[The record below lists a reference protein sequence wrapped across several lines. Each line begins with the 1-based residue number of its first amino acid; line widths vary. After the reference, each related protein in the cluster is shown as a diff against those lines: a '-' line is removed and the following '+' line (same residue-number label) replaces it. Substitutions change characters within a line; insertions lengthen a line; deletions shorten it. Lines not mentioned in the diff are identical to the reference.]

1 MADMAERPM
10 TDSEQLFD
18 EQPAEMAASSEEP
31 AEKKT
36 YKKTLDQWKQRFKD
50 FQNVAQDNRKIQELN
65 YSYYDADQLTPTERQ
80 TLKERGQPDVVINR
94 FRVAIN
100 GIIGVND
107 HSRADPR
114 ALGRTP
120 GDANSADVATDCL
133 RYVTQVNRF
142 KFEEKYLLKDNLL
155 GGTCAVLVALGADK
169 GDIPL
174 VTIGWNEFFYDP
186 RSRRPDFKDA
196 RYLGI
201 AKWMYADEAKGL
213 EADDVNHGQMI
224 DATFDGGGLSGRT
237 GNGSDDT
244 FDDRPIDQGWID
256 TENKRVQVIEIYEKC
271 DGVWYKC
278 VFWEGGIISE
288 EVSPYLD
295 DKNRPCCPIVAQSC
309 YVDKDNN
316 RIGYASDL
324 RDIQDEINKRRQKA
338 LWEISSNQIE
348 ASDPSAIEVDAEEAR
363 REAARPDGVM
373 PYGWK
378 KSAGADKS
386 AGNMMLLNEAKNEM
400 ERFSPNPAMLG
411 RQGADTSGRAM
422 LARQQAGLIEL
433 SIVLDQF
440 EDFKLRIYEQI
451 WYRAKQ
457 DWTEPMWIRLTDD
470 MEDPR
475 YVALNQPITEAPQLD
490 EAGQPVLDEAT
501 GQPVMMQL
509 GDGMEFGYD
518 NQIAEMNID
527 IMIDTTPETATIMAE
542 QLTELRSMVASNP
555 AYAQEV
561 PFEIFLEMT
570 NLPRKRELMKKIGK
584 HKAEQAEAAKAQAE
598 EQKQVMMAELQ
609 AKMEEM
615 ISKAELNR
623 AQAQAAIAGAEQ
635 GEIRTAVQADKTL
648 AGIDAEATRVNIEGA
663 KTTNEILSTPKPA
676 AGDTG
681 ASEGPA
687 E

>member
-1 MADMAERPM
+1 MADADE
-10 TDSEQLFD
+10 LFD
-18 EQPAEMAASSEEP
+18 EAPAEMREEAP
-31 AEKKT
+31 KEPKK

-50 FQNVAQDNRKIQELN
+50 FQNVAQDSRKKQELN
-65 YSYYDADQLTPTERQ
+65 YKYYDGEGQLTAEERRE
-80 TLKERGQPDVVINR
+80 LKDRGQPDVIINR

-100 GIIGVND
+100 GILGVND

-120 GDANSADVATDCL
+120 KDTNSADVATDCL

-155 GGTCAVLVALGADK
+155 GGTCAVMVGLGAQK
-169 GDIPL
+169 GDVPIT
-174 VTIGWNEFFYDP
+174 TIWWSEFFYDP
-186 RSRRPDFKDA
+186 RSKRPDFKDA

-201 AKWMYADEAKGL
+201 AKWMYADEAREL
-213 EADDVNHGQMI
+213 EADDPHHGARI
-224 DATFDGGGLSGRT
+224 DSTFDGGGLSGRT

-256 TENKRVQVIEIYEKC
+256 TDNKRVQVIEIYEKC
-271 DGVWYKC
+271 GGVWYRA

-288 EVSPYLD
+288 EPSPYLN
-295 DKNRPCCPIVAQSC
+295 DKGKPDCPIVAQSC
-309 YVDKDNN
+309 YVDTDNN

-338 LWEISSNQIE
+338 LWEVSSNQIE
-348 ASDPSAIEVDAEEAR
+348 AADPSAIEVEADEAR
-363 REAARPDGVM
+363 KEAARPDGVI

-378 KSAGADKS
+378 KVAGSDKS
-386 AGNMMLLNEAKNEM
+386 AGNMALLSEAKNEM

-433 SIVLDQF
+433 SVPLDQF
-440 EDFKLRIYEQI
+440 EDFKLRVYQQI

-475 YVALNQPITEAPQLD
+475 FVGLNQPITEVPQLD
-490 EAGQPVLDEAT
+490 EAGQPVLDPST
-501 GQPVMMQL
+501 GQPVMRSV
-509 GDGMEFGYD
+509 GDGEEFGYD
-518 NQIAEMNID
+518 NQIAEMDID
-527 IMIDTTPETATIMAE
+527 IMIDTVPETATIMAE
-542 QLTELRSMVASNP
+542 QLTELRAMVASNP

-570 NLPRKRELMKKIGK
+570 NLPRKRELMKKIGA
-584 HKAEQAEAAKAQAE
+584 HKKAQQEA
-598 EQKQVMMAELQ
+598 
-609 AKMEEM
+609 
-615 ISKAELNR
+615 
-623 AQAQAAIAGAEQ
+623 AQAQAAEEKERMMAELKATIAVMISEAQLNEAKATAALAGAEQ
-635 GEIRTAVQADKTL
+635 GGIRTAVQADKAL
-648 AGIDAEATRVNIEGA
+648 AGIDAEATRVQMEGA
-663 KTTNEILSTPKPA
+663 RTTNEILSTPQPA

-681 ASEGPA
+681 ETDGPA

>member
-1 MADMAERPM
+1 MAKTPIN
-10 TDSEQLFD
+10 DSEELFE
-18 EQPAEMAASSEEP
+18 EQPAEMATTGEP
-31 AEKKT
+31 AEPRK
-36 YKKTLDQWKQRFKD
+36 YKKTLEQWKQRFKD
-50 FQNVAQDNRKIQELN
+50 FQNVAQDNRKKQELN

-80 TLKERGQPDVVINR
+80 ALKDRGQPDIIINR
-94 FRVAIN
+94 FKVAIN

-155 GGTCAVLVALGADK
+155 GGTCAMLVALGAEK
-169 GDIPL
+169 GDIDL
-174 VTIGWNEFFYDP
+174 VTIPWEEFFYDP
-186 RSRRPDFKDA
+186 RSKRPDFKDA

-201 AKWMYADEAKGL
+201 AKWMYADEVKDLAP
-213 EADDVNHGQMI
+213 DDAIHQQAI
-224 DATFDGGGLSGRT
+224 DATFDGGGVSGRT

-256 TENKRVQVIEIYEKC
+256 TENKRVQVVEIYEKC
-271 DGVWYKC
+271 AGVWYRC
-278 VFWEGGIISE
+278 VYWEGGIIEE

-295 DKNRPCCPIVAQSC
+295 DKKKPCNPIVAQSC

-316 RIGYASDL
+316 RIGYGSDL
-324 RDIQDEINKRRQKA
+324 RDLQDEINKRRSKA
-338 LWEISSNQIE
+338 LWEISSSQIQ
-348 ASDPSAIEVDAEEAR
+348 ATDPSAIEVDAEEAR
-363 REAARPDGVM
+363 KEAARPDGVL
-373 PYGWK
+373 PYGWGK
-378 KSAGADKS
+378 VPGADKS

-440 EDFKLRIYEQI
+440 EDFKLRIYNQI

-457 DWTEPMWIRLTDD
+457 DWTDPMWIRLTDD

-475 YVALNQPITEAPQLD
+475 YVRLNQPITEAPQLD

-501 GQPVMMQL
+501 GQPVMRQL
-509 GDGMEFGYD
+509 GEGDEFGYD
-518 NQIAEMNID
+518 NQIAEMDID

-542 QLTELRSMVASNP
+542 QLTELRAMVASNP

-570 NLPRKRELMKKIGK
+570 NLPRKRELLKKIK
-584 HKAEQAEAAKAQAE
+584 SHKEAAQQAQAQQQ
-598 EQKQVMMAELQ
+598 EQQMAMAVAELE
-609 AKMEEM
+609 AKVKQML
-615 ISKAELNR
+615 SDAGLKD
-623 AQAQAAIAGAEQ
+623 AQAQAAIAGAQQ

-648 AGIDAEATRVNIEGA
+648 AGIDAEATRVNMEGA
-663 KTTNEILSTPKPA
+663 RTTNEILSTPQPA
-676 AGDTG
+676 AGASGDTD
-681 ASEGPA
+681 GPP

>member
-1 MADMAERPM
+1 MADAE
-10 TDSEQLFD
+10 ELFD
-18 EQPAEMAASSEEP
+18 EAPEEMREATPAEP
-31 AEKKT
+31 KK
-36 YKKTLDQWKQRFKD
+36 YKKDLNQWKQRFKD
-50 FQNVAQDNRKIQELN
+50 FQNVAQDSRKKQELN
-65 YSYYDADQLTPTERQ
+65 YKYYDGDGQLSMEERQ
-80 TLKERGQPDVVINR
+80 TLKERGQPDVIINR

-100 GIIGVND
+100 GILGVND

-120 GDANSADVATDCL
+120 KDMNSADVATDCL

-155 GGTCAVLVALGADK
+155 GGTCAVLVGLGEQK
-169 GDIPL
+169 GDVPIT
-174 VTIGWNEFFYDP
+174 TIWWSEFFYDP
-186 RSRRPDFKDA
+186 RSKRPDFKDA

-201 AKWMYADEAKGL
+201 AKWMYADEAKEL

-224 DATFDGGGLSGRT
+224 DATFEGGGLTGRT

-256 TENKRVQVIEIYEKC
+256 TENKRVQIIEIYEKIG
-271 DGVWYKC
+271 GVWYQC
-278 VFWEGGIISE
+278 MFWEGGIISE
-288 EVSPYLD
+288 QPSPYLD
-295 DKNRPCCPIVAQSC
+295 DKGKPCCPIVAQSC
-309 YVDKDNN
+309 YVDTDNN

-338 LWEISSNQIE
+338 LWEVSSNQIE
-348 ASDPSAIEVDAEEAR
+348 AADPSAIEVEVDEAR
-363 REAARPDGVM
+363 KEAARPDGVI

-378 KSAGADKS
+378 KVAGSDKS

-433 SIVLDQF
+433 SVPLDQF
-440 EDFKLRIYEQI
+440 EDFKLRVYQQI

-475 YVALNQPITEAPQLD
+475 FVGLNQPITEAPQLD

-501 GQPVMMQL
+501 GQPVMVPL
-509 GDGMEFGYD
+509 GDGEEFGYD
-518 NQIAEMNID
+518 NQIAEMDID
-527 IMIDTTPETATIMAE
+527 IMIDTVPETATIMSE
-542 QLTELRSMVASNP
+542 QLTELRAMVASNP

-570 NLPRKRELMKKIGK
+570 NLPRKRELMKKIAK
-584 HKAEQAEAAKAQAE
+584 HKQAQAEAAKADAE
-598 EQKQVMMAELQ
+598 EQKAIMLEQVRAEV
-609 AKMEEM
+609 AKMMSEAGLNEA
-615 ISKAELNR
+615 KAH
-623 AQAQAAIAGAEQ
+623 AALAGAEQ
-635 GEIRTAVQADKTL
+635 GGIRTAVQADKAL
-648 AGIDAEATRVNIEGA
+648 AGIDAEATRVQMEGA
-663 KTTNEILSTPKPA
+663 RTTNEILSTPQPA

-681 ASEGPA
+681 DTDGPT